1 MKVMKLV
8 LAGLIAISL
17 FLVVLQLSPGL
28 SSRAHGQVVAES
40 GKFLAVTSGRNVLW
54 LIDVPAQRML
64 IYRFDDRNDR
74 LFKVESVNL
83 QADFR
88 TPVTAPPTTRSTTP

>member
-1 MKVMKLV
+1 MKVMKIVLV
-8 LAGLIAISL
+8 GLIAIGV
-17 FLVVLQLSPGL
+17 FLLVLELGSRL
-28 SSRAHGQVVAES
+28 SSRAEAQVVAES

-54 LIDVPAQRML
+54 LIDVPSQKML

-88 TPVTAPPTTRSTTP
+88 TPVTAPPTTR